1 MPPGV
6 PGVDM
11 ALLLRLTRRLAE
23 RRLRAYYPCGRRAAA
38 ALVLRF
44 DDDTQR
50 TLTAAL
56 RTFRAATARCVCA
69 GPAVAGEEASGAAS
83 SPRANDWS
91 SSFFSSAAASFGF
104 PDASKERR
112 IDPLEFFEYLA
123 HHNDYHQRTDFV
135 DASAPSSLQL
145 LLVKR
150 ANVQASQCSGR
161 IVFPGGCRDAE
172 DHNDFDTVCRGV
184 YEAIG
189 FPLQRHH
196 EFLCL
201 GRLPDYRLHS
211 RIVDSRDL
219 VQARFLFLHV
229 GEITPTVQLAAHE
242 FEDWRWVPLRMLTA
256 AHVERRRVV
265 YPLPILV
272 NPQDADARL
281 MLGEVLG
288 NTCLY
293 FTSLVLPSVPTPPSS
308 PPPAEGVEAGGN
320 ECRDDGETSKTR
332 DEGSSAPPEAPP
344 WRVWGF
350 TYRTVCELLALGRHP
365 LPDWPLV
372 ESNSRLLQ
380 YGVLFPMHGYYEL
393 LYQLYWWRAWMT
405 AKARLLHR
413 SGCASGYR
421 AVSTGD
427 GQHGSGVLITSR
439 SGSPSSKPL
448 STLSREQQ
456 RWERVLYGCSTERR
470 CAVLPASADA
480 MLFAAPESPIME
492 HVVSFAVVVIFS
504 VFVLYT
510 VASVIAS
517 ACAALGSAL
526 GRDAEVQR
534 EGRRRAYRDAI
545 TPSSVT
551 RYRRRAAADA
561 ELRPPEKAAGRITVT
576 SADDPIVSNI
586 EAGVSHS
593 WAPRQLNEDLG
604 LDLSAIADEA
614 ALFAELQSS
623 GEAPPHGEGAS
634 PDCDSAAV
642 EETACPTHTA
652 PQMSGVQQHL
662 TATAR
667 AEMDPTL
674 TGVHAGADELTVGP
688 SQLMTTTGHLTQT
701 YAASA
706 VSAVT
711 ITECRSG
718 GDCCRADLLDKR
730 VAGKERGKVA
740 PAVTDISLPAE
751 RPAAAAMPATVAE
764 LSQQEELEVIM
775 RRYRTQATAN
785 Q

>member
-23 RRLRAYYPCGRRAAA
+23 RRLRAYYPGGRRSAA

-69 GPAVAGEEASGAAS
+69 GPAVAGEKASGAAS
-83 SPRANDWS
+83 SPRANDRS
-91 SSFFSSAAASFGF
+91 SSFVSSAAASFGF

-112 IDPLEFFEYLA
+112 IDPLEFVEYLA

-145 LLVKR
+145 LFVKL
-150 ANVQASQCSGR
+150 AKVEASQWSGR
-161 IVFPGGCRDAE
+161 IVFPGGCRDAD
-172 DHNDFDTVCRGV
+172 DHDDFDTVCRGV

-229 GEITPTVQLAAHE
+229 GEITPTVQLTAHE
-242 FEDWRWVPLRMLTA
+242 VEGWRWVPLRMLTA

-265 YPLPILV
+265 YPLPVLV

-281 MLGEVLG
+281 MLEEVLG

-293 FTSLVLPSVPTPPSS
+293 FTSLVLPSVPMPPSS
-308 PPPAEGVEAGGN
+308 PPPAGGAEANGN
-320 ECRDDGETSKTR
+320 ECRDDG
-332 DEGSSAPPEAPP
+332 SAASPEAPP
-344 WRVWGF
+344 WRVWGL

-405 AKARLLHR
+405 AKARLRHR
-413 SGCASGYR
+413 SDCASGCR
-421 AVSTGD
+421 VVSTGD
-427 GQHGSGVLITSR
+427 GQHGSCILTTTR

-456 RWERVLYGCSTERR
+456 RWERVLYGSSTERR
-470 CAVLPASADA
+470 YAVLPASADA
-480 MLFAAPESPIME
+480 MLFAAPESPITE

-510 VASVIAS
+510 VAAVIAS

-534 EGRRRAYRDAI
+534 EGRRQAYRDAT
-545 TPSSVT
+545 TPSSVA
-551 RYRRRAAADA
+551 RFRHRAAADA
-561 ELRPPEKAAGRITVT
+561 ELRSPEKAAGSNTVM

-586 EAGVSHS
+586 EAAVSHS
-593 WAPRQLNEDLG
+593 WAPRQLNEDRRLH
-604 LDLSAIADEA
+604 LSVIADEA
-614 ALFAELQSS
+614 ALFAELRSS
-623 GEAPPHGEGAS
+623 GEAPPHGGGAS

-642 EETACPTHTA
+642 EETVHPTHTA

-662 TATAR
+662 TATTR

-674 TGVHAGADELTVGP
+674 TGVDAGAEKLTVGP
-688 SQLMTTTGHLTQT
+688 SQLTTTTGHLIQT

-711 ITECRSG
+711 ITERGSG
-718 GDCCRADLLDKR
+718 GDCCRADLRDKR
-730 VAGKERGKVA
+730 VAGKERGEVG
-740 PAVTDISLPAE
+740 PTVTDISLPAE

-764 LSQQEELEVIM
+764 LNYQEELEVIM